1 MIVDTLAYYMAHT
14 PAIMRAMNE
23 RQSALVT
30 LKTLEADLA
39 RKRQNLADVEQ
50 QGVDDKNTAKVE
62 ALRSDVQQLQAAV
75 NSARQEYD
83 LLVARNQED
92 VERLADQQSSE
103 LLDMVQQYTEVN
115 AKYYKKVADIFMG
128 LAKELGCTED
138 DLLEEPQ

>member
-1 MIVDTLAYYMAHT
+1 MLVYHAQAHVSIAVRVLT
-14 PAIMRAMNE
+14 
-23 RQSALVT
+23 Q
-30 LKTLEADLA
+30 
-39 RKRQNLADVEQ
+39 
-50 QGVDDKNTAKVE
+50 VE